1 MNEYGFWNFIS
12 DHLHMQRPVML
23 VTVVDYE
30 KGSPG
35 KTGFKLAV
43 SGDETRGTIGGGI
56 MEFNIINLSKEF
68 ISINIPT
75 RLVKKLVHSLK
86 TTVGEP
92 SGLICAGSETI
103 CMISL
108 LPGDAEIVDTLLSA
122 LKWHAPAHLSLS
134 PAGLSFH
141 MGKQNTHHYSNFT
154 NENEWI
160 YRENTGAEYSVYIIG
175 GGHVGLAV
183 ARVMQSLD
191 FNVTLIDDREDAPAM
206 IDPSLSIHK
215 IFSPYDGIGQHIE
228 DDVKSFVVIVTSAMQ
243 SDKAALQQV
252 LQMKCGY
259 LGLMGTPAKIS
270 RIFSSLSEEEQQLA
284 KRIHAP
290 IGIDIQSKTSEEIA
304 VSIAAELIKVK
315 NEMAH

>member
-12 DHLHMQRPVML
+12 DQLHLQRPVML

-43 SGDETRGTIGGGI
+43 TSDETRGTIGGGI

-68 ISINIPT
+68 ISVNIPT

-86 TTVGEP
+86 TTTGEP
-92 SGLICAGSETI
+92 SGLICAGSQTI
-103 CMISL
+103 CMVSL
-108 LPGDAEIVDTLLSA
+108 LPREAETVDTLLSS
-122 LKWHAPAHLSLS
+122 LKWHAPAHFSLS
-134 PAGLSFH
+134 PGGLSFH
-141 MGKQNTHHYSNFT
+141 MGKQTMHHSGNFSS
-154 NENEWI
+154 ENEWF
-160 YRENTGAEYSVYIIG
+160 YRENIGAEYSVYVIG

-183 ARVMQSLD
+183 GRILQSLD
-191 FNVTLIDDREDAPAM
+191 FNSTLIDDREDAPAM
-206 IDPSLSIHK
+206 IDTSLTIPK
-215 IFSPYDGIGQHIE
+215 IVSPYDAVGQHID
-228 DDVKSFVVIVTSAMQ
+228 DDVKNFLVIVTSAMQ

-252 LQMKCGY
+252 LRKKFGY
-259 LGLMGTPAKIS
+259 LGLMGTSAKIS
-270 RIFSSLSEEEQQLA
+270 RILNSLTEEEQQLA

-290 IGIDIQSKTSEEIA
+290 IGIDIQSETSEEIA